1 MTKFSLMIKTATAAL
16 LLSGGAALA
25 NDEDCRIILNNP
37 NAYWDDQLHC
47 QLPEGETTVTPPAS
61 INTEAE
67 FNQWLDVVNQAT
79 GGNANATGGNATG
92 GNSDSNATSNSDSTS
107 NATGGSSTSNSNA
120 TGGAGGS
127 STSTATGGAGGAGGS
142 SVATNG
148 NQTTNVDASSRTT
161 IRQAANVANSIQLPG
176 YGAQNCFGDT
186 NPSGGFTA
194 NVTWL
199 GGSASAG
206 SSKASNVCAVAAL
219 AGGAAAVGYLQRMDP
234 NVPRSITVMQ
244 PTGRVVCPASH
255 PTFVAGKG
263 CRK

>member
-1 MTKFSLMIKTATAAL
+1 MTTFATIIKTATAAL

-25 NDEDCRIILNNP
+25 NQDYCPITGQWQPPGTPCVANPPPEVDTPEEWNVWNN
-37 NAYWDDQLHC
+37 NLTQTINNNL
-47 QLPEGETTVTPPAS
+47 AS
-61 INTEAE
+61 IGVGIG
-67 FNQWLDVVNQAT
+67 Q
-79 GGNANATGGNATG
+79 GGNATG
-92 GNSDSNATSNSDSTS
+92 GNSSADSTSNSNS

-127 STSTATGGAGGAGGS
+127 STSNATGGAGGS

-176 YGAQNCFGDT
+176 YGGQNCFGDT

-219 AGGAAAVGYLQRMDP
+219 AGNAAAIGYLQRMDP
-234 NVPRSITVMQ
+234 NVPRAITVMQ
-244 PTGRVVCPASH
+244 PTGRVICPANH
-255 PTFVAGKG
+255 PIYVEGKG
-263 CRK
+263 CK